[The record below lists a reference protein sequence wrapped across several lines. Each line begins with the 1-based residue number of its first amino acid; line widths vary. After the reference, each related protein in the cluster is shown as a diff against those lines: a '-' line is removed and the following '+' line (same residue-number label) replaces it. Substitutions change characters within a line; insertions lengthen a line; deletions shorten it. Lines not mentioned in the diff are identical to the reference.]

1 VEVKVGEAEE
11 MRRKGVEELEM
22 ALEGKGKAGE
32 GEGEEVGVD
41 AGRASAEGA
50 KMLEVVEGAKVLEVA
65 EGGGDGG
72 GQAGDEGAMEVDEVD
87 AVV

>member
-50 KMLEVVEGAKVLEVA
+50 KVLEVA